1 MPRGGRPMGQGVNV
15 TAPAAT
21 GAARRKRQGAPEA
34 YDFRRPMTL
43 AREHGRVLE
52 RAFETFARQWGTL
65 LTSRTRVVAQISLEH
80 LDLRSYEEYIR
91 PLPST
96 SLMVVCGVEP
106 GRSAGVL
113 QLPVD
118 TGMVL
123 IDYLLGGPGMPLD
136 EPERELTEI
145 EWQLLRDLLQHALH
159 EVTYAFTAVTPL
171 EVVARQVQYAPQF
184 VQAAA
189 ASTPVIV
196 ATFALDIGS
205 RSDTATLMLPAE
217 ALLAPL
223 RAGEHKDNRTAAELH
238 AHELALEALRARVG
252 DVPVDVSVRF
262 RPVALPAARVDE
274 LRVGDV
280 IGLRHRSD
288 QPLDVVVDDVVM
300 ATAALGSNGTRL
312 ACLVVTSEENA

>member
-1 MPRGGRPMGQGVNV
+1 MPRGGRPMGQGVN
-15 TAPAAT
+15 TAPATAGT
-21 GAARRKRQGAPEA
+21 TRRERQGEPEP

-43 AREHGRVLE
+43 AREHGRILE

-80 LDLRSYEEYIR
+80 VDLRSYDEYIR

-96 SLMVVCGVEP
+96 SLMIVCSVDP

-123 IDYLLGGPGMPLD
+123 IDYLLGGPGMPLA
-136 EPERELTEI
+136 EAERELTEI
-145 EWQLLRDLLQHALH
+145 EWQLLRDLLQHAMH
-159 EVTYAFTAVTPL
+159 EVTYAFTAVTPI
-171 EVVARQVQYAPQF
+171 EVTARSVQYAPQF
-184 VQAAA
+184 VQATA
-189 ASTPVIV
+189 ASTPVVV
-196 ATFALDIGS
+196 ATFTLELGD

-217 ALLAPL
+217 TLLAPL
-223 RAGEHKDNRTAAELH
+223 RAGEHKDNRSAAELR
-238 AHELALEALRARVG
+238 AHELALEAMRARVG

-262 RPVALPAARVDE
+262 RPLSLAASRVDE
-274 LRVGDV
+274 LQVGDV
-280 IGLRHRSD
+280 VSLRHRSD
-288 QPLDVVVDDVVM
+288 LPLDVVVDDVVM
-300 ATAALGSNGTRL
+300 ATAALGSNGSRL